1 MNHRVSITNIIHNP
15 KLSDVS
21 NFFRAEC
28 SILFSFYSVFM
39 WRIRSRWCVINNNN
53 LLLQTIR
60 EWLGLQN
67 NGRIRVWSRCHVY
80 LYRWDLYALRG
91 LLWSDMPKG
100 KLSLRYAS
108 TPRPVRGRYD
118 FHNIAIFAGPHN
130 LRLLSSKAF
139 AYDTHV
145 NSFSDSTYYAHEY
158 FESSIMVL
166 IMVILIILI
175 HFPSEYSR
183 KYRINMSPTLGASL
197 FYSLFQFHAQILKLI
212 VCWISKLDALL

>member
-1 MNHRVSITNIIHNP
+1 MV
-15 KLSDVS
+15 
-21 NFFRAEC
+21 
-28 SILFSFYSVFM
+28 
-39 WRIRSRWCVINNNN
+39 
-53 LLLQTIR
+53 
-60 EWLGLQN
+60 
-67 NGRIRVWSRCHVY
+67 VY
-80 LYRWDLYALRG
+80 EYEVGAMYIYTGEICMHCAACYEAICQRG
-91 LLWSDMPKG
+91 SWVSDMHLP
-100 KLSLRYAS
+100 
-108 TPRPVRGRYD
+108 PRPVRGRYD